1 MLSDVMRIPA
11 SQLTWWRIVVWGLSN
26 GLVTLDDTVE
36 DVVAE
41 AHVHRSQRH
50 VGLEDEGLAL
60 ELELQ
65 GSSSSSLSSSA
76 AAATA
81 GTSAADEPSLGLEL
95 HNSLQHEVGECWQ
108 VMQAVHQRLR
118 AAEASLVALL
128 PEEQAVAALVP
139 SLPSGGGGGGAG
151 GGGGG
156 GDGDGSE
163 TESDGGTS
171 VGGFEGSDEDV
182 GDAGYT
188 RTGGAGNSQV
198 TPSSRSTTRRH
209 RHKVRCC
216 TLLFAVRG
224 AFLCLPF
231 AWPQQQ

>member
-1 MLSDVMRIPA
+1 
-11 SQLTWWRIVVWGLSN
+11 
-26 GLVTLDDTVE
+26 
-36 DVVAE
+36 
-41 AHVHRSQRH
+41 

-81 GTSAADEPSLGLEL
+81 GTSAADAPALVLMRRWWDMLAWAEAEPSLGLEL